1 MYVPYFSDDFEKH
14 LKKLTKRDN
23 NLKKRIL
30 GKVEEMKNDPYRN
43 SKEYIA
49 DLKGKRKMR
58 VGAYR
63 LVYAVC
69 EDCRAKGYEVL
80 NQCFECES
88 KKDNS
93 IVYFDVIH
101 RPHGYDE
108 L

>member
-1 MYVPYFSDDFEKH
+1 M
-14 LKKLTKRDN
+14 KKLTKRDN
-23 NLKKRIL
+23 DLKKRIL
-30 GKVEEMKNDPYRN
+30 KKVEEMKALPYRK
-43 SKEYIA
+43 SKEYTA

-58 VGAYR
+58 VGDYR

-69 EDCRAKGYEVL
+69 EDCRAKEYERL
-80 NQCFECES
+80 NQCFGCEAM
-88 KKDNS
+88 KDNS